1 MPLKN
6 GSILVLDDEFDI
18 INPIKQSLGRIG
30 LNVYAFTDPLLA
42 LEHFR
47 INCKNYILIIS
58 DIRMPGMNG
67 FEFIQK
73 VKEISPAIKVL
84 LMSAF
89 EINSSEVSAALG
101 EAKIEGFIQ
110 KPISLRELNNVIQ
123 EHIHGLAYKKT
134 KS

>member
-1 MPLKN
+1 MTLKN

-18 INPIKQSLGRIG
+18 INPIKQSLDRIG
-30 LNVYAFTDPLLA
+30 LHVYAFTDPLLA

-47 INCKNYILIIS
+47 INCKNYILVMS

-89 EINSSEVSAALG
+89 EINSSELSAGLG
-101 EAKIEGFIQ
+101 QTKIEGFIQ
-110 KPISLRELNNVIQ
+110 KPISLHELNGVIQ
-123 EHIHGLAYKKT
+123 EHIHGLAYKP
-134 KS
+134 

>member
-1 MPLKN
+1 MTLKN

-18 INPIKQSLGRIG
+18 INPIKQSLDRIG
-30 LNVYAFTDPLLA
+30 LHVYAFTDPLLA

-47 INCKNYILIIS
+47 INCKNYILVMS

-73 VKEISPAIKVL
+73 IKEISPAIKVL

-89 EINSSEVSAALG
+89 EINSSELSAGLG
-101 EAKIEGFIQ
+101 QTKIEGFIQ
-110 KPISLRELNNVIQ
+110 KPISLHELNGVIQ
-123 EHIHGLAYKKT
+123 EHIHGLAYKP
-134 KS
+134 